1 MTCRDG
7 NEYLREGLTFPTTTW
22 QRAHSINVSSRPNE
36 NENE

>member
-7 NEYLREGLTFPTTTW
+7 NEYLRQSLTFLMVTW
-22 QRAHSINVSSRPNE
+22 LSAHSIAVSSRPNE